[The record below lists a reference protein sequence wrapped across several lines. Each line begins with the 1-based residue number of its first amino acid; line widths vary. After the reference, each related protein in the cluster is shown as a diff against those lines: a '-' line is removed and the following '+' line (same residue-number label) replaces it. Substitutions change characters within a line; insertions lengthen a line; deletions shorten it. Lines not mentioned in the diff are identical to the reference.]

1 MKNFIFVFAFFF
13 AIVGVCDSSFAQSP
27 DSDLKWNR
35 WTTNN
40 FVILSIDKDQG
51 DYLFDNIENIK
62 EAAVSKWGIKNSAFE
77 NRCKIMVV
85 KDKGL
90 FERMFRI
97 DETRVE
103 IRKNSDG
110 STQAII
116 WCLIDA
122 VFDSTQPGSSIDIP
136 ISVAVSEAHFY
147 SKKDYGCF
155 WASKGMSLLAQS
167 LIDIKVGAK
176 RVNGF
181 IVEDKPMYFG
191 KSIFNMNRSQYK
203 KLSAEHKQL
212 FDDESVLLCLM
223 LRKEFGQVK
232 FLSFIEE
239 AGQGDVEKSLKEV
252 FGFNDFSDFDVS
264 FKTYMNDISRDV
276 LDDKT
281 PDSYLGI
288 KAVSQ

>member
-1 MKNFIFVFAFFF
+1 MKNFIFVFAFLL
-13 AIVGVCDSSFAQSP
+13 AIAAVCDSSFAQAP
-27 DSDLKWNR
+27 DLKWHR

-40 FVILSIDKDQG
+40 FVILSIDKEQG
-51 DYLFDNIENIK
+51 DYLFNNIENIK
-62 EAAVSKWGIKNSAFE
+62 EEAVSKWGIKNSVFD

-90 FERMFRI
+90 FEKMFRI

-103 IRKNSDG
+103 IRKNSDE

-116 WCLIDA
+116 WCLID
-122 VFDSTQPGSSIDIP
+122 GSPIDVP
-136 ISVAVSEAHFY
+136 VSVAVSKAHFA
-147 SKKDYGCF
+147 SQKDYGCF

-167 LIDIKVGAK
+167 LPDIKAGAK

-181 IVEDKPMYFG
+181 IAEDKPMYFG
-191 KSIFNMNRSQYK
+191 KSIFNINRSQYK
-203 KLSAEHKQL
+203 KLSVEHKQL
-212 FDDESVLLCLM
+212 FDDETVLLCLM

-239 AGQGDVEKSLKEV
+239 AGRGDVEKSLKEV

-264 FKTYMNDISRDV
+264 FKTYMKDVSRDV

-288 KAVSQ
+288 KAVPQ

>member
-1 MKNFIFVFAFFF
+1 MKNFIFVFAFLF
-13 AIVGVCDSSFAQSP
+13 AIAGVCDSSFAQSP

-51 DYLFDNIENIK
+51 DYLFNNIENIK

-103 IRKNSDG
+103 IRKNGDG

-116 WCLIDA
+116 WCLID
-122 VFDSTQPGSSIDIP
+122 GSSIDVP

-167 LIDIKVGAK
+167 LPDIRAGAK

-191 KSIFNMNRSQYK
+191 KSIFNINRSQYK
-203 KLSAEHKQL
+203 KLSVEHKQL

-239 AGQGDVEKSLKEV
+239 AGRGDIEKSLKV
-252 FGFNDFSDFDVS
+252 FGFDGFSDFDVS
-264 FKTYMNDISRDV
+264 FKTYMNDVSRDV
-276 LDDKT
+276 FDDKT

>member
-13 AIVGVCDSSFAQSP
+13 AIVGFFDSSFSQAP
-27 DSDLKWNR
+27 DSDLKWHR

-40 FVILSIDKDQG
+40 FVILSIDKEQG
-51 DYLFDNIENIK
+51 DYLFNNIEDIK
-62 EAAVSKWGIKNSAFE
+62 EASVSKWGIKNSVFD
-77 NRCKIMVV
+77 NRCKIIVV
-85 KDKGL
+85 KDKEL
-90 FERMFRI
+90 FEKMFRI

-103 IRKNSDG
+103 IRKNSDE
-110 STQAII
+110 SSQAII
-116 WCLIDA
+116 WCLID
-122 VFDSTQPGSSIDIP
+122 GSSIDIP
-136 ISVAVSEAHFY
+136 VSVAVSEAHFA
-147 SKKDYGCF
+147 SQKDYGCF

-167 LIDIKVGAK
+167 LSDIKAGAK

-191 KSIFNMNRSQYK
+191 KSIFNINRAQYK
-203 KLSAEHKQL
+203 KLSVEHKQL

-239 AGQGDVEKSLKEV
+239 AGRGDIEKSLKEV

-264 FKTYMNDISRDV
+264 FKTYMNDVSRDV
-276 LDDKT
+276 LNDKT

>member
-13 AIVGVCDSSFAQSP
+13 AIVGLCFSSLAQSP
-27 DSDLKWNR
+27 DTDLKWHR
-35 WTTNN
+35 WTTDN
-40 FVILSIDKDQG
+40 FVILSIDKEQG
-51 DYLFDNIENIK
+51 DYLFNNIEKIK
-62 EAAVSKWGIKNSAFE
+62 EASVSKWGMANSVFD
-77 NRCKIMVV
+77 NRCKIIVV
-85 KDKGL
+85 KDKDL
-90 FERMFRI
+90 FKKMFRI

-103 IRKNSDG
+103 IRKNSDE
-110 STQAII
+110 SFQAII
-116 WCLIDA
+116 WCLID
-122 VFDSTQPGSSIDIP
+122 SSFIDTP
-136 ISVAVSEAHFY
+136 ISVAVSEAHFA

-155 WASKGMSLLAQS
+155 WASKGMSLLGQS
-167 LIDIKVGAK
+167 LPDIKAGVK
-176 RVNGF
+176 RINSF

-191 KSIFNMNRSQYK
+191 KSIFNINRVQYK

-232 FLSFIEE
+232 FLSFIKE

-252 FGFNDFSDFDVS
+252 FGFNDFSDFNVS
-264 FKTYMNDISRDV
+264 FKTYMKDVSRDI

-281 PDSYLGI
+281 PDSYIGI